1 MNGLRWGGLKGGRW
15 VGDDGGGGG
24 GGGWMEE
31 WNDEHSKAKHLIEQ
45 RKQEGSAKRRT
56 FLAELFAFH
65 QQR

>member
-1 MNGLRWGGLKGGRW
+1 